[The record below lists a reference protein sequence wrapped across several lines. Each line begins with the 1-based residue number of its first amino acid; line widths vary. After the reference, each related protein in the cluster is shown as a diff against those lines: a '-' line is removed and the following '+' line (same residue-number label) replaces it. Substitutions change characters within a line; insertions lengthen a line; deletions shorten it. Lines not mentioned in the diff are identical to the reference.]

1 MRTLKIILCVF
12 LALFGALTLFMGSS
26 VLFDWFGI
34 REIEGNYVEFVVK
47 ANLFCGIIYLF
58 ASYDIWHNR
67 MAGTYALLAAFFILL
82 ITFVF
87 FINHINQGGLY
98 EQKTVKAMSFRTA
111 ITLIGCIL
119 SFYLIRKNRK
129 AKIQK
134 K

>member
-12 LALFGALTLFMGSS
+12 LALFGALTVFMGSS

-87 FINHINQGGLY
+87 FINHINKGGLY

-111 ITLIGCIL
+111 ITLIVFGL
-119 SFYLIRKNRK
+119 SFYILKKQK
-129 AKIQK
+129 AEIVNK
-134 K
+134 